1 MRTKVFSLMLLVILI
16 GCAGCN
22 SQTAATTQAIGATT
36 QAASPVTPTVPMS
49 PDSTGTLTPVNTVAV
64 IPTEG
69 GGFTITDA
77 LGREIT
83 FKKSP
88 ERIVL
93 AGKALFM
100 LADAIYTFPDA
111 GKKIV
116 ALSNTQQGSYT
127 FIPMI
132 DPTFDQKIG
141 LASSASAEDIAAANP
156 DCVIL
161 KSSNAETL
169 GTPLEALNIPV
180 VYLDFESPEQY
191 QTDLAILGVLFQ
203 NTQRA
208 SEVAAFFQNKVDSIT
223 STLSSLTDDQKPKTL
238 LLYYSTKND
247 TISFNVPPLS
257 WIQTYMVETAGG
269 TPVWTDANP
278 GNGWTQ
284 VNLEQIAAWNPEDI
298 FIVSYSS
305 PVNDVLSLIKAD
317 SQWQA
322 LDAVKNDKIYGF
334 ATDVYS
340 WDQADTRWILGLTW
354 MAEKLHPD
362 LFPNQDILQE
372 ARTFYFD
379 LYGMDSTSFEQNIVP
394 ILTGSI
400 P

>member
-1 MRTKVFSLMLLVILI
+1 MRTKVFSFLLLMVLI
-16 GCAGCN
+16 GCAGCTG
-22 SQTAATTQAIGATT
+22 QTTVNTQTIAAPTHTILPVTATV
-36 QAASPVTPTVPMS
+36 QLSPASTSTPAQENTEAVTPTPGS
-49 PDSTGTLTPVNTVAV
+49 S
-64 IPTEG
+64 
-69 GGFTITDA
+69 FTITDS

-83 FKKSP
+83 FEKSP

-111 GKKIV
+111 GEKII

-132 DPTFDQKIG
+132 DPTFSSKIA
-141 LASSASAEDIAAANP
+141 LTSSATAEDIAAANP

-169 GTPLEALNIPV
+169 GTPLEALKIPV

-191 QTDLAILGVLFQ
+191 QTDLATLGVLLQ

-208 SEVAAFFQNKVDSIT
+208 TEVAAFFQDKVDSIT
-223 STLSSLTDDQKPKTL
+223 TTLSGLTEEQKPKTL
-238 LLYYSTKND
+238 LLYYNTKND
-247 TISFNVPPLS
+247 TISFNVPPLT

-284 VNLEQIAAWNPEDI
+284 VNLEQIAAWNPEYI
-298 FIVSYSS
+298 FIVAYSS
-305 PVNDVLSLIKAD
+305 PVNDALSAIKAD
-317 SQWQA
+317 AQWQA
-322 LDAVKNDKIYGF
+322 LDAVKNGKIYGF

-354 MAEKLHPD
+354 MAGKLHPD

-372 ARTFYFD
+372 AQTFYND
-379 LYGMDSTSFEQNIVP
+379 LYGMDSASFKQNIEP
-394 ILTGSI
+394 LLTGSI